1 MGRPVGISSNGE
13 EGDGTGQR
21 ASGRGDGTLA
31 SSVDPNR
38 KQWRCTGDPQ
48 AVPSQEGRLASLP
61 WGDSHWGRA
70 SSLWPQ
76 VIPRRGSAESWPPH
90 SLADGERSPS
100 ILKGRLRAAL
110 MAPTA
115 GGAPRLGLGLACS
128 VSEYCPF
135 GGELGGLAR
144 RCWLYS
150 VLWVR
155 FGAGKDTPLGSSH
168 LYSCICWGS
177 VGWVGGLGL
186 GLPTPVSPAPGKWCG
201 GEE

>member
-76 VIPRRGSAESWPPH
+76 VITRRGSAESWPPH

-115 GGAPRLGLGLACS
+115 GGAPRQGGGS
-128 VSEYCPF
+128 SIF
-135 GGELGGLAR
+135 GSGI
-144 RCWLYS
+144 
-150 VLWVR
+150 
-155 FGAGKDTPLGSSH
+155 GAGFGPGVLCIRILPFWRRAGWFGQKMLAVLCALG
-168 LYSCICWGS
+168 
-177 VGWVGGLGL
+177 
-186 GLPTPVSPAPGKWCG
+186 
-201 GEE
+201 